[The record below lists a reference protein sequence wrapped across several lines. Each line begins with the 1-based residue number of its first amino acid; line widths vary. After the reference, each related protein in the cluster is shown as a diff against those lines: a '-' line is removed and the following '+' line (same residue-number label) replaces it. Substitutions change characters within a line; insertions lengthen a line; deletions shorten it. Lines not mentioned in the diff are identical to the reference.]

1 MRSRMTIRSITAAA
15 LLVLGIIAAPFLDA
29 TAAPGPP
36 AIVAKDG
43 TNADRGV
50 PPQIAPPQVSG
61 PQVSG
66 PQVSGPQTSPP
77 VPRSQQLPLGVSILA
92 VMAGSIN
99 RSSTDIFRAATS
111 VKDLSQGD
119 WLQVSEAAV
128 DLIGAATLITT
139 PGTGPNDGAWVA
151 DPRWLKLSTEM
162 QAAGVVASIAARNKD
177 RAALTDATA
186 RLAQSCQSCH
196 MSFSPRLVTSPSAPS
211 TAPR

>member
-50 PPQIAPPQVSG
+50 PPQIAP

>member
-15 LLVLGIIAAPFLDA
+15 LLAFGIIAAPFLDA

-36 AIVAKDG
+36 AIGAKDRD
-43 TNADRGV
+43 NANRRV
-50 PPQIAPPQVSG
+50 PPQVAPSQVAPSQVSG
-61 PQVSG
+61 PQV
-66 PQVSGPQTSPP
+66 PAPQTSSP
-77 VPRSQQLPLGVSILA
+77 VIRTQQLPIGVSILA

-111 VKDLSQGD
+111 AKDLSPGD

-128 DLIGAATLITT
+128 DLIAAATLITT

-151 DPRWLKLSTEM
+151 DPRWLKPSTEM
-162 QAAGVVASIAARNKD
+162 QAAGVIASIAARNKD
-177 RAALTDATA
+177 RAALTDAAA

-196 MSFSPRLVTSPSAPS
+196 MSFSPRLVTSPSTPP
-211 TAPR
+211 TPPR